1 MPGSANKPRQAFKLK
16 GTMPALTMLRLLTE
30 DVGAIEEQLT
40 EHIAQTPRFFLHAP
54 VMLDLEALAGAPVD
68 LVGMANMLRRHRLV
82 PVAVRNPTDA
92 EEERAVGAGWGILQ
106 TALAPPERDAV
117 PERVREAAAAG
128 SSADARHPKEPTA
141 VRRAAPDVRSAN
153 LTVKQPV
160 RSGQVVYAP
169 GGDLTVLCAVSS
181 GAELIADGDIHVYAP
196 LRGRAL
202 AGAHDNAEASIFC
215 MSLDAEFLS
224 IAGHCMTSDEIPDE
238 RRHKAVR
245 VHLLDDQLVV
255 TPL

>member
-1 MPGSANKPRQAFKLK
+1 MAGAANKPRQAFKLK

-54 VMLDLEALAGAPVD
+54 VLLDLEALAGAPVD
-68 LVGMANMLRRHRLV
+68 LRGVADMLRRHRLV

-92 EEERAVGAGWGILQ
+92 EAERAVAAGWGILQ
-106 TALAPPERDAV
+106 TALAPPERDAM
-117 PERVREAAAAG
+117 PERAREVPTAASSPGERPPREPVAAG
-128 SSADARHPKEPTA
+128 
-141 VRRAAPDVRSAN
+141 RAAPDVRPVN
-153 LTVKQPV
+153 LTVRQPV

-169 GGDLTVLCAVSS
+169 GGDLTVLSAVSS

-202 AGAHDNAEASIFC
+202 AGAHDNPEASIFC
-215 MSLDAEFLS
+215 LSLDAEFLS
-224 IAGHCMTSDEIPDE
+224 IAGRCMTSDEIPDAQ
-238 RRHKAVR
+238 RHKAAR
-245 VHLLDDQLVV
+245 VHLRDDWLVV
-255 TPL
+255 TSL